1 MSTRQL
7 ADLLI
12 EARWLLPMAP
22 ANVALAE
29 HALAVSGGRILAVGP
44 SSELRERFDAREH
57 VVRSRHALLPG
68 LVNAHTH
75 ACHALL
81 PGLPVRGPRS
91 SWLRETLAPL
101 EQRCLSA
108 DFVRDGTRLA
118 LAQMLRAG
126 ITSFAD
132 QSLHPEE
139 AARAVAAAHMR
150 AAIALPVSEAPTAW
164 AESAT
169 AHLARAERLWDE
181 YRSDPRISLY
191 FAPLLSHGGS
201 EALLTRVRRVADE
214 LDARIALH
222 LDELAALTEPAA
234 VPGARG
240 EPSGVEDSARAPHR
254 FRPLRQLKALGLL
267 RPGFTAIG
275 AAGCDAADLELLARH
290 GASLIICPQAELR
303 LGARSPLVAPGGDGG
318 ALGTDSPAA
327 AGALD
332 VLAEARAAALFC
344 GVDAAQAL
352 RLATLGGA
360 TALGLASRIG
370 SLEPGKAADLACID
384 LGALASAAAS
394 SIHEA
399 IVFGATRGQVS
410 DVWTAGRA
418 ALSGG
423 RLVALDEEELAALP
437 VRWAER
443 IAMEAAA

>member
-1 MSTRQL
+1 VSNRQP

-12 EARWLLPMAP
+12 EARWLLPIAP

-29 HALAVSGGRILAVGP
+29 HALAVSAGRILAVGP
-44 SSELRERFDAREH
+44 AAELRERFDAREH

-81 PGLPVRGPRS
+81 RGVPVRGPRS

-118 LAQMLRAG
+118 LAEMLRAG

-181 YRSDPRISLY
+181 YRSDPRISFY
-191 FAPLLSHGGS
+191 FAPLLSHGAS
-201 EALLTRVRRVADE
+201 EALLARVRRVADE

-222 LDELAALTEPAA
+222 LEEMAALTEL
-234 VPGARG
+234 
-240 EPSGVEDSARAPHR
+240 EPSGVEDSVRAPHR
-254 FRPLRQLKALGLL
+254 SPPLRHLKALGLL

-303 LGARSPLVAPGGDGG
+303 LGARAPLVAPGGDRG
-318 ALGTDSPAA
+318 ALGTDSRAA

-332 VLAEARAAALFC
+332 VLTEARVAALVC

-360 TALGLASRIG
+360 TALGLASKIG

-384 LGALASAAAS
+384 LGALTSAPAS
-394 SIHEA
+394 SIHDA

-437 VRWAER
+437 ARWAER

>member
-1 MSTRQL
+1 
-7 ADLLI
+7 
-12 EARWLLPMAP
+12 MAP

-29 HALAVSGGRILAVGP
+29 HALAVSAGRILAVGP
-44 SSELRERFDAREH
+44 SAELRERFDAREH

-75 ACHALL
+75 ACHVLL
-81 PGLPVRGPRS
+81 RGLPVRGPRS

-118 LAQMLRAG
+118 LAEMLRAG
-126 ITSFAD
+126 ITCFAD

-139 AARAVAAAHMR
+139 AARAAAAAHMR

-191 FAPLLSHGGS
+191 FAPLLSHGVS

-222 LDELAALTEPAA
+222 LDELAALTAA
-234 VPGARG
+234 PP
-240 EPSGVEDSARAPHR
+240 PSGVEDSARTPHR
-254 FRPLRQLKALGLL
+254 FRPLRHLKALGLL

-290 GASLIICPQAELR
+290 GASLITCPQAELR
-303 LGARSPLVAPGGDGG
+303 LGARAPLVAPGGDRG

-332 VLAEARAAALFC
+332 VLAEARVAALVC

-384 LGALASAAAS
+384 LGALSSAPAS
-394 SIHEA
+394 SIHDA

-443 IAMEAAA
+443 IGMEAAA